1 MPAAADPRLRAALD
15 DGLARME
22 PAVAAALDAGARARL
37 IAFVAL
43 LARWNRAYNLT
54 AVREPLQMVPRHLL
68 ESLALLS
75 WLRDGPV
82 LDLGTGAGLPGLPLA
97 IARPGLAFTLLDS
110 NGKKTRFVQQ
120 AVLELGLGNAEVVQA
135 RVEAYRPQRKFATMT
150 ARALAPLTQLLGWCG
165 PLAAPGARLLACK
178 GRLAG
183 DELAALDAGARSGAA
198 VHRLSVPGVDGERT
212 LIEIPLPGSAHG

>member
-1 MPAAADPRLRAALD
+1 MAGAADPRLRAALD
-15 DGLARME
+15 DGLARMQ

-68 ESLALLS
+68 ESLALLP

-82 LDLGTGAGLPGLPLA
+82 LDLGTGAGLPGIPLA
-97 IARPGLAFTLLDS
+97 IARPGLAFALLDS
-110 NGKKTRFVQQ
+110 NGKKIRFVQQ

-150 ARALAPLTQLLGWCG
+150 ARALAPLTQLLGWCR

-178 GRLAG
+178 GPSAG
-183 DELAALDAGARSGAA
+183 DELAALEAGARSSAA

-212 LIEIPLPGSAHG
+212 LIEIPLRDSAHG